1 MSAASVSFAAAAE
14 TMAEVPATAARSTIM
29 RRRLT
34 ETGMLTRNMV
44 AACRADAGMEE
55 VATASE

>member
-1 MSAASVSFAAAAE
+1 
-14 TMAEVPATAARSTIM
+14 MAEVPATAARSTIM